1 MNLILLNG
9 FLEHI
14 SIFLL
19 TLLPALSTLKRDFLW
34 NEIKCCIWSFW
45 WNEYINCVLNE
56 NIEKKDKYLGR
67 YDLAKN
73 YIFSL
78 KMYRLYFF
86 TFLKVF
92 WEVCQ
97 CVGTPRY
104 LSWMWCLL
112 CRIRN
117 GFGRFSNDFC
127 CIWKSFTKSYKETS
141 PAFFI
146 MTSEKMSSQ

>member
-1 MNLILLNG
+1 MKIL
-9 FLEHI
+9 
-14 SIFLL
+14 
-19 TLLPALSTLKRDFLW
+19 
-34 NEIKCCIWSFW
+34 
-45 WNEYINCVLNE
+45 
-56 NIEKKDKYLGR
+56 KKKNKYLDR
-67 YDLAKN
+67 YDLVKN
-73 YIFSL
+73 CIFSL

-127 CIWKSFTKSYKETS
+127 CIYEKASQNLTKKRLLHFLSWPQKKCLANRWQIGNQYGKFGLPCHILLIKSCQELKTLMLLLHKFWYED
-141 PAFFI
+141 AL
-146 MTSEKMSSQ
+146 